1 MEALMPS
8 DVKIKFDITK
18 LNQIVGNLETKM
30 VAKVGI
36 LGNKNERN
44 EKGKSNAEIGATHE
58 FGSFSQNIPKRS
70 FLKTPL
76 FQLRKKELLDG
87 TIKIVNNNLSKPE
100 GAKLIYKQLGLLGE
114 YIVKNAFLTGGYGT
128 WKPLGQQTIKRK
140 GSDKIL
146 IDTSQL
152 RRSITS
158 KVEVVK

>member
-1 MEALMPS
+1 MEAQMPS
-8 DVKIKFDITK
+8 DVKIKFDLTK
-18 LNQIVGNLETKM
+18 LNQIVGNLEAKM

-36 LGNKNERN
+36 LGNKNQRD
-44 EKGKSNAEIGATHE
+44 EKGQSNSEIGATHE

-70 FLKTPL
+70 ILKTPL

-114 YIVKNAFLTGGYGT
+114 YIVKMAFSTGGYGT

-158 KVEVVK
+158 KVEVIK